1 MVQKS
6 SPCIP
11 HPQPRAK
18 YDFLV
23 SFFFS
28 PSISPFPSCK
38 LSGTGFVLHIFF
50 LFFLPRIR
58 MRGKKCICINNQT
71 FTRLQPLTPPPDS
84 CQTQPPSPSSPSS
97 SPFLCSAS
105 TCFFSFCTPLNSSPQ
120 FSQCWF
126 TWVKQSCLN
135 DTSQYEHL
143 NVKGAVVALDKP

>member
-1 MVQKS
+1 MEWCRKVAHV
-6 SPCIP
+6 SPILNLG
-11 HPQPRAK
+11 QSMI
-18 YDFLV
+18 FLSP
-23 SFFFS
+23 SFFPRLSVLS
-28 PSISPFPSCK
+28 PVVNCQE
-38 LSGTGFVLHIFF
+38 LDLYCIFF
-50 LFFLPRIR
+50 FYFFLPRIR

-126 TWVKQSCLN
+126 TWVFS
-135 DTSQYEHL
+135 
-143 NVKGAVVALDKP
+143 A